1 MAVGSNISYKAPP
14 SVWRKC
20 MFLLLAKRNQYR
32 RSQKLCVKAG
42 VPATN
47 TANDNP
53 NQISDICLDTTNGH
67 VYICT
72 AYSSDASATTW
83 TQIA

>member
-14 SVWRKC
+14 SVWRKI
-20 MFLLLAKRNQYR
+20 MSLLTQKRNNYR
-32 RSQKLCVKAG
+32 RSHALCTKAG

-53 NQISDICLDTTNGH
+53 NALHDICLDITNNH

-72 AYSSDASATTW
+72 AYSMDASATTW
-83 TQIA
+83 VRID